1 MEIIQNIVDASKY
14 GIKCP
19 HEMTATRIVVH
30 NTANNASARNE
41 INYMISNENQVS
53 FHFAV
58 DDREVI
64 QGIPL
69 NRNAWHAGDGAEG
82 IGNREGIAIEICY
95 SKDDA
100 DLEKFLLAEQRAAQL
115 IAELLKERNWDVT
128 KVTKHQDYSGKYC
141 PHRTLDL
148 GWERFVN
155 LVKEKMNEEGEIKM
169 VKQEMTTLTLTKAT
183 VNGNQYR
190 TRSSVMGSLVDSAYY
205 AVVGQTY
212 PLLEITEENQSDGYK
227 WGKIV
232 INDKIVFIQ
241 MDMEYMYT
249 TAVTGSAEEYEAVGQ
264 LYRKIK

>member
-1 MEIIQNIVDASKY
+1 
-14 GIKCP
+14 
-19 HEMTATRIVVH
+19 
-30 NTANNASARNE
+30 
-41 INYMISNENQVS
+41 
-53 FHFAV
+53 
-58 DDREVI
+58 
-64 QGIPL
+64 
-69 NRNAWHAGDGAEG
+69 
-82 IGNREGIAIEICY
+82 
-95 SKDDA
+95 
-100 DLEKFLLAEQRAAQL
+100 
-115 IAELLKERNWDVT
+115 
-128 KVTKHQDYSGKYC
+128 
-141 PHRTLDL
+141 
-148 GWERFVN
+148 
-155 LVKEKMNEEGEIKM
+155 M